1 MTDREKPLQ
10 QQVRQSWAAH
20 EADRTPPF
28 DLTWQAAGRRLAS
41 RRRQQRLLASAA
53 AVVAAVAVGLVLRT
67 PPAPDASY
75 VEMDELLSSTSW
87 VAPSD
92 VLLPEHQFD
101 IYQELPS
108 LLESTE
114 TAGGSLL

>member
-1 MTDREKPLQ
+1 MVAIDDHRGSTRATGPGAALAALPAGAPGE
-10 QQVRQSWAAH
+10 VRALSVAA
-20 EADRTPPF
+20 
-28 DLTWQAAGRRLAS
+28 
-41 RRRQQRLLASAA
+41 
-53 AVVAAVAVGLVLRT
+53 VAAVAVGLLLRT
-67 PPAPDASY
+67 PPAPDTSF
-75 VEMDELLSSTSW
+75 VEMDELMSSTSW

-114 TAGGSLL
+114 SAGGSLL

>member
-1 MTDREKPLQ
+1 MTDAKEPLQ
-10 QQVRQSWAAH
+10 QEVRQNWPAPDS
-20 EADRTPPF
+20 DRTPSF
-28 DLTWQAAGRRLAS
+28 AATWQAAERRLAA
-41 RRRQQRLLASAA
+41 RRRQHWMLASAA
-53 AVVAAVAVGLVLRT
+53 AVVAAVAVGLLLRT

-75 VEMDELLSSTSW
+75 IEMDELMGSTSW